1 MAYMFLLTA
10 FGVLVVR
17 RRRKI
22 FHKILKPSETRQ
34 ACKKIASNQVKKK
47 WFTNIF
53 CDTLY
58 LRITDLY
65 INIQRHCNSSQNYIR
80 ERHVYDLKQTFLNA
94 YCFFSS
100 TKTTIVS
107 KFPPTIKI
115 ASITKTLQIAIFSA
129 LKGIFILENEE
140 GYVLMKLVLVDVL
153 FILNL
158 MEVLVKIL

>member
-65 INIQRHCNSSQNYIR
+65 INIQRLCNSSQNYIS

-100 TKTTIVS
+100 TKRTIVS

-129 LKGIFILENEE
+129 LKEIFILENEE

>member
-65 INIQRHCNSSQNYIR
+65 INIQRHCNSSQNYIS

-100 TKTTIVS
+100 TKRTIVS

-129 LKGIFILENEE
+129 LKRIFILENEE

>member
-100 TKTTIVS
+100 TKRTIVS

-129 LKGIFILENEE
+129 LKEIFILENEE